1 MTKLI
6 IATRNKGKIREIRKI
21 LSDIPV
27 KILSLDDVGFG
38 KELKETGKTYE
49 ENARIKAETV
59 GKKTGLITLGED
71 SGLEID
77 ALGGKPGLYS
87 ARHCKGTDTDKLN
100 KLLRDLKGIPKE
112 KRTAKYVAVV
122 AIYNPQNKKTSVF
135 KGESHGLIT
144 DKPQGTNGFGYDPIF
159 YNFDLGKTNA
169 QASEEEK
176 NRVSHRA
183 RALFLVK
190 AILQELRK

>member
-1 MTKLI
+1 MKQLV

-27 KILSLDDVGFG
+27 KILSLDDVGFRR
-38 KELKETGKTYE
+38 ELKETGKTYE

-59 GKKTGLITLGED
+59 GKKTGLLTLGED

-87 ARHCKGTDTDKLN
+87 ARHRKGTDTDKLN
-100 KLLRDLKGIPKE
+100 KLLRDLKGFPKE

-122 AIYNPQNKKTSVF
+122 AVYNPQNKKTYVF
-135 KGESHGLIT
+135 KGESHGQIT

-169 QASEEEK
+169 QAFEEEK

-183 RALFLVK
+183 RALEK
-190 AILQELRK
+190 AKRMLFILSS

>member
-1 MTKLI
+1 MKQLV
-6 IATRNKGKIREIRKI
+6 IATRNKGKIREIKKI
-21 LSDIPV
+21 LSDIPI
-27 KILSLDDVGFG
+27 KILSLDDVDSQ
-38 KELKETGKTYE
+38 KSLEETGKTYE
-49 ENARIKAETV
+49 ENARMKAETV
-59 GKKTGLITLGED
+59 GEKTGLLTLGED

-100 KLLRDLKGIPKE
+100 KLLQDLKGVPKE

-122 AIYNPQNKKTSVF
+122 AVYNPQNKKTYLF
-135 KGESHGLIT
+135 KGESHGRIT
-144 DKPQGTNGFGYDPIF
+144 DEPQGENGFGYDPIF
-159 YNFDLGKTNA
+159 YNFDLEKTNA

-183 RALFLVK
+183 RALLLVK
-190 AILQELRK
+190 ETLFESR